1 MTNQANMAARGSE
14 RWTAPAQATSR
25 RVPRAFWIG
34 LIVISGASAI
44 GWLWPQS
51 WGEVEAG
58 RALPVVAQIPDFSLI
73 ERDGRTVTRADL
85 LGRVWVADFI
95 FTACTGPCPTLTLRL
110 RSLQSSLGEADRDV
124 RLVSF
129 SLDPETDT
137 PAVLGRYAKRYQADP
152 RRWWFLTSDSQKRMH
167 EFVKKGFLQAVSPA
181 TAGQPLIHSTRF
193 VLVDRKGR
201 IRAWYDGLD
210 PKSKPLILRDIQ
222 SLLREPAG

>member
-1 MTNQANMAARGSE
+1 MTDQINTTARGSE
-14 RWTAPAQATSR
+14 RWTAPVQATSR
-25 RVPRAFWIG
+25 RVARTFWIM

-44 GWLWPQS
+44 GWLWPRSQ
-51 WGEVEAG
+51 GEVEAG
-58 RALPVVAQIPDFSLI
+58 RALPVVAQVPDFSLI

-85 LGRVWVADFI
+85 LGRVWVANFI
-95 FTACTGPCPTLTLRL
+95 FTACTGPCPMLTLRL
-110 RSLQSSLGEADRDV
+110 RSLQSSLGEAHRDV

-137 PAVLGRYAKRYQADP
+137 PAVLDRYAKRYQADP
-152 RRWWFLTSDSQKRMH
+152 RRWWFLTGDSQERMH
-167 EFVKKGFLQAVSPA
+167 EFVQKGFLQAVSPA

-210 PKSKPLILRDIQ
+210 PKSKPLLLRDIQ
-222 SLLREPAG
+222 SLLSEPAG